1 MSRIPGLMFRQGPG
15 MSPVGAR
22 QVPEARSDPGGRP
35 GGGRYRNGAGLPG
48 RHPLMCGIARRRRG
62 DRACGHSPCCPVSPS
77 GSG

>member
-35 GGGRYRNGAGLPG
+35 GGGRYRNGAGPPG
-48 RHPLMCGIARRRRG
+48 SIP
-62 DRACGHSPCCPVSPS
+62 
-77 GSG
+77 